1 MSNDGKMT
9 LNLLLLG
16 RTQSGKSASGNTL
29 LGSFDFASYLS
40 PCSVT
45 TSCSRGNS
53 CHISGLAR
61 RSGSKLAVQV
71 RILDTPGYPHSSLS
85 KEQVRQEVK
94 SALAQH
100 FGEKGLHL
108 ALLVLRADVPLCE
121 EEDDCTTQL
130 VQELLGP
137 KWKDYTAILFTHA
150 DQVEKAKLNRE
161 EYLRTASD
169 TLQKLIKSVQGK
181 YIFIDNHATILK
193 EENLTALRKIMEFLR
208 QNNYQTI
215 VFK

>member
-1 MSNDGKMT
+1 MSNESKMNI
-9 LNLLLLG
+9 NLLLLG

-29 LGSFDFASYLS
+29 LGSIDFASYLS

-45 TSCSRGNS
+45 TSCRLGNS

-61 RSGSKLAVQV
+61 RNGSKLEVQMHV
-71 RILDTPGYPHSSLS
+71 LDTPGYPHSSLS
-85 KEQVRQEVK
+85 KEQVCQEVK

-137 KWKDYTAILFTHA
+137 SGYRKAYTAGP
-150 DQVEKAKLNRE
+150 
-161 EYLRTASD
+161 YLLMQIEAED
-169 TLQKLIKSVQGK
+169 G
-181 YIFIDNHATILK
+181 
-193 EENLTALRKIMEFLR
+193 
-208 QNNYQTI
+208 
-215 VFK
+215 